1 MHVICAVHSFFNL
14 SFQSKL
20 GLISAL
26 EINVPQKLQPLGLR
40 PLKYQIQYHK
50 YQIQYIPKIP
60 NKVPQTLDTLPP
72 RISDTVPQIKIPNT
86 GRYEC
91 GTKVATPLGP
101 LKYQIQHSRYQ
112 IKYPKY

>member
-50 YQIQYIPKIP
+50 YQIHYIPKIP
-60 NKVPQTLDTLPP
+60 NKVPQILDTQP
-72 RISDTVPQIKIPNT
+72 PQIINT
-86 GRYEC
+86 VTQI
-91 GTKVATPLGP
+91 TKQYKS
-101 LKYQIQHSRYQ
+101 KYQIQGDMGAA
-112 IKYPKY
+112 